1 MRSTMPK
8 YSSRMAAQ
16 DLSHLRV
23 AHANIYDAMTALERV
38 YGKDS
43 VILKSIRTLGVL
55 EDTLYQYI
63 TDGRK

>member
-1 MRSTMPK
+1 
-8 YSSRMAAQ
+8 MAAQ
-16 DLSHLRV
+16 DMAHLRT

-43 VILKSIRTLGVL
+43 VIIKTIRTLGVL

-63 TDGRK
+63 TTAGRK